1 MPNLE
6 LTEDEIKTLAEMLES
21 AVSDL
26 GYEIANTDAKDYR
39 DGLKAKKA
47 TASAILKRLGQT
59 GG

>member
-6 LTEDEIKTLAEMLES
+6 LTEEENKTLAEILES

-26 GYEIANTDAKDYR
+26 GYEIANTDSKDYR

-47 TASAILKRLGQT
+47 NASAILERLGRT
-59 GG
+59 VG

>member
-6 LTEDEIKTLAEMLES
+6 LTEEENETLTEILGS

-47 TASAILKRLGQT
+47 NASAILERLGQSD
-59 GG
+59 G

>member
-6 LTEDEIKTLAEMLES
+6 LTEDEIKTLAEILES

-26 GYEIANTDAKDYR
+26 GYEIANTDSMDYR

-47 TASAILKRLGQT
+47 TAVAILGRLGQT
-59 GG
+59 TE